1 MNQERHPE
9 MECSQFETLLADALD
24 GTLTSETR
32 GAFDAHRLSC
42 TLCGPLFLETQEGM
56 LLLEALPEP
65 DPPKNLVHNI
75 LATTSLAERRRTVIA
90 PEPTGWLEK
99 LRRRLPA
106 PVGGLLHSRFAT
118 SFAMAFFS
126 LTLTLNLLGVKVS
139 QVDWHPSAL
148 RKSVVLEYT
157 QIEARV
163 QRYYDNMRIVYEVE
177 SRVQGL
183 KKTTA
188 PEPANN
194 NNKNEKQE
202 QNRNATPDTSG
213 RPQEHENYSLERDS
227 NLLAQSTTKHEG
239 ARI

>member
-1 MNQERHPE
+1 MNSQERHPE
-9 MECSQFETLLADALD
+9 MECSRFEALLADALD
-24 GTLTSETR
+24 GTLTEEAR
-32 GAFDAHRLSC
+32 GAFDAHRLTC
-42 TLCGPLFLETQEGM
+42 TVCGPLFLETREGM
-56 LLLEALPEP
+56 LLLETLPELEP
-65 DPPKNLVHNI
+65 SRNLVHNI
-75 LATTSLAERRRTVIA
+75 LAATSLAEKPQIA
-90 PEPTGWLEK
+90 VSSQPEGWLAR
-99 LRRRLPA
+99 LRQMLPA
-106 PVGGLLHSRFAT
+106 PVGGMLHSRFAT

-139 QVDWHPSAL
+139 EIDWHPSAL
-148 RKSVVLEYT
+148 RKSVVLQYT

-188 PEPANN
+188 PEPAND
-194 NNKNEKQE
+194 NKQQKQE
-202 QNRNATPDTSG
+202 QNRNTRPDTSG
-213 RPQEHENYSLERDS
+213 RPQEHENYSLERDG

>member
-1 MNQERHPE
+1 MNSEERHPE
-9 MECSQFETLLADALD
+9 MECSQFEALLADALD
-24 GTLTSETR
+24 GSITAQAR
-32 GAFDAHRLSC
+32 GSFDAHRASC
-42 TLCGPLFLETQEGM
+42 AVCGPLFADTREGM
-56 LLLEALPEP
+56 LLLEALEELE
-65 DPPKNLVHNI
+65 PPKNLVHNI
-75 LATTSLAERRRTVIA
+75 LAATSLAETPQAALA
-90 PEPTGWLEK
+90 PQPAGWLAQ
-99 LRRRLPA
+99 LRQKLPA
-106 PVGGLLHSRFAT
+106 PLGGMLHSRFAT

-148 RKSVVLEYT
+148 RKSAVLQYT

-194 NNKNEKQE
+194 KNEKQE
-202 QNRNATPDTSG
+202 QNRNTAPDDGG
-213 RPQEHENYSLERDS
+213 RPQEHENYSLERDGS
-227 NLLAQSTTKHEG
+227 LLAQSTTKHEG
-239 ARI
+239 AQI